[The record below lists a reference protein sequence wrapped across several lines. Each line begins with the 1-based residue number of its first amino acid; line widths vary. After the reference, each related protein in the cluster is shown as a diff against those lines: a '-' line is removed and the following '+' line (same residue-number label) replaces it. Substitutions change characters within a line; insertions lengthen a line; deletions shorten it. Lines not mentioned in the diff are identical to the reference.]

1 MITDIKVKNC
11 GPLDDLKWS
20 VGSGFNVIIGEN
32 GTGKTLLLKTLYT
45 AIKST
50 EEYQRGNDKRTYRQ
64 ILDEKLK
71 WTFQL
76 SKIGDLVTRGEGR
89 KFRFESVIDDEKVM
103 FTFSQSAE
111 KGVGDSVDPAKG
123 RSANSVY
130 FPAKEIL
137 SLDSIIRQSRE
148 IDRQFGFDDTYYDL
162 VKAVSKPTQQG
173 KNWKS
178 FADARKGLEDIIKGR
193 VEYID
198 NEWFY
203 IRGQSRYPISLTAE
217 GVKKIA
223 IIDRLLGNRIIS
235 PQTVLFI
242 DEPESALHPRAV
254 IMYLDILN
262 LLVTQGIQ
270 VFIATHSYFVLK
282 KLQLIALKKKE
293 KLPVVSLT
301 SAGVHDHDLVKGM
314 PDNPIVEAS
323 VSLYEEEIGLD
334 DE

>member
-11 GPLDDLKWS
+11 GPLGDLKWS
-20 VGSGFNVIIGEN
+20 AGSGFNVIIGEN

-111 KGVGDSVDPAKG
+111 KGVGDSVDPTKG
-123 RSANSVY
+123 RSFNSVY

-162 VKAVSKPTQQG
+162 VKAVGKPTQQG

-178 FADARKGLEDIIKGR
+178 FADARKGLEDIINGR

-223 IIDRLLGNRIIS
+223 IIDRLLGNGIIS

-262 LLVTQGIQ
+262 LLVMQGIQ

-282 KLQLIALKKKE
+282 KLHLIALKKKE

-301 SAGVHDHDLVKGM
+301 NAGVHYHDLVKGM